1 MGSAS
6 LVPAC
11 EETLGRISLEIPL
24 FVEGKDSL
32 KNELSRVTLG
42 SKSLIRDFHQ
52 KQKSSS

>member
-24 FVEGKDSL
+24 VVEGKDSL

-42 SKSLIRDFHQ
+42 GKSLILEFA
-52 KQKSSS
+52 KKA